1 MHWYLDV
8 LKKYVTFNGRARRKE
23 YWMFFLINLIIG
35 AIASA
40 LDSAFGLSK
49 TEIVNGVTTYSA
61 GIISI
66 VYSLA
71 VLLPSLA
78 VAFRR
83 LHDIGKSGGWI
94 FINLVPLIGWIWYII
109 LTATAG
115 QVGDN
120 KYGPDPKAVQ

>member
-1 MHWYLDV
+1 MEWYLAV
-8 LKKYVTFNGRARRKE
+8 LKKYVTFSGRARRKE

-35 AIASA
+35 AIASV
-40 LDSAFGLSK
+40 LDNVLGLSK
-49 TEIVNGVTTYSA
+49 TEIVNGVSTYSA
-61 GIISI
+61 GAISVI
-66 VYSLA
+66 YSLA

-83 LHDIGKSGGWI
+83 LHDTGRSGGWI
-94 FINLVPLIGWIWYII
+94 FINLVPLIGWIWFIV

-120 KYGPDPKAVQ
+120 KYGPDPKAV